1 MWILAYLCSSL
12 DPRLGGHFSPIWSP
26 SKSLLKYDT
35 FSLWNLQ
42 FLAPEAPR
50 VISLNLGCPNPCPDI
65 ASRLPSEPPGLNL
78 SLQASIAATRPQ
90 SEPPGLNL
98 RLQASIWAWRLQ
110 SQPPGFNLS
119 LDASISAHSSQSEH
133 FPPCGPP
140 PNPYWNMTHSLYDIC
155 LYWTK
160 ASRPIFPNLGSLQ
173 IRIKIF
179 ADWFRFLI
187 QLV

>member
-1 MWILAYLCSSL
+1 MKSSISGSRG
-12 DPRLGGHFSPIWSP
+12 PAGHF
-26 SKSLLKYDT
+26 
-35 FSLWNLQ
+35 
-42 FLAPEAPR
+42 PESGLSQPMPR
-50 VISLNLGCPNPCPDI
+50 YS
-65 ASRLPSEPPGLNL
+65 
-78 SLQASIAATRPQ
+78 
-90 SEPPGLNL
+90 
-98 RLQASIWAWRLQ
+98 LQASIWASRLESEPAGFNRSHQ
-110 SQPPGFNLS
+110 ASIWASRPESEAPGFNLSLEASISAPGFNLS

-140 PNPYWNMTHSLYDIC
+140 PNPYWNMTHSLYGIC

-173 IRIKIF
+173 IRVKIF